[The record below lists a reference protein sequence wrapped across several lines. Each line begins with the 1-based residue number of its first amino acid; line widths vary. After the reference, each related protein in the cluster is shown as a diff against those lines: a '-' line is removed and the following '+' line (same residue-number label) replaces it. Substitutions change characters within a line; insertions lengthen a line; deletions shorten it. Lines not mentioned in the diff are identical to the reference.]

1 MKLQQLYSYT
11 RRAIDTWQMI
21 DDGDRIAI
29 GVSGGK
35 DSLTMLYALKG
46 LQRFYPKHFE
56 LEAITVDL
64 GLGNFNMNPVK
75 RLCDELDIHYTI
87 VPTEIGPIIFDH
99 LREKNPC
106 SLCAKMRKG
115 ALNNKALELGCNKIA
130 YGHHRDDLV
139 ETMLMSL
146 IYEGHFYAVPPVTR
160 LERTGLTVIRPL
172 LYMTEPDIIGFS
184 RKQNLPVAKSPCPA
198 NGHTRREYAKQ
209 LMHQINRE
217 NPGAIDKMFTAILKG
232 NIPDWPPA
240 IPSHRYRHPENS

>member
-1 MKLQQLYSYT
+1 M
-11 RRAIDTWQMI
+11 D
-21 DDGDRIAI
+21 
-29 GVSGGK
+29 
-35 DSLTMLYALKG
+35 
-46 LQRFYPKHFE
+46 
-56 LEAITVDL
+56 
-64 GLGNFNMNPVK
+64 PVK

-146 IYEGHFYAVPPVTR
+146 IYEGHFYAFPPVTR

-172 LYMTEPDIIGFS
+172 LYMTEPDIIGFA

>member
-1 MKLQQLYSYT
+1 MQQQKLLSLIRQ
-11 RRAIDTWQMI
+11 AIEDYNMI
-21 DDGDRIAI
+21 EEGDKIAV

-35 DSLTMLYALKG
+35 DSLALLYAMKILN
-46 LQRFYPKHFE
+46 RFYPKNFE

-64 GLGNFNMNPVK
+64 GLGNFNMDPVK

-146 IYEGHFYAVPPVTR
+146 IYEGHFYAFPPVTR

-172 LYMTEPDIIGFS
+172 LYMTEPDIIGFA

>member
-1 MKLQQLYSYT
+1 MKLQRLFSLT
-11 RRAIDTWQMI
+11 RQAIDDYQLI
-21 DDGDRIAI
+21 EDGDRIAI

-64 GLGNFNMNPVK
+64 GLGNFNMDPVK
-75 RLCDELDIHYTI
+75 CLCDELDIHYTI

-146 IYEGHFYAVPPVTR
+146 IYEGHFYAFPPVTR

-172 LYMTEPDIIGFS
+172 LYMTEPDIIGFA

>member
-64 GLGNFNMNPVK
+64 GLGHCNMNPVK

-146 IYEGHFYAVPPVTR
+146 IYEGHFYAFPPVTR

-240 IPSHRYRHPENS
+240 IPSHRYRHPKNS